1 MAYLGA
7 LTNNGEIQIDKCSHS
22 GIYLYHTDGF
32 VQNNGTFKVGMLKP
46 ISKLLE
52 VDHDGRLFSNNVGDV
67 FQGTGTIEAS
77 IFVNAGGTLS
87 SGYSPGI
94 QTFNSSEDFSSSI
107 MAMEVNGT
115 GAAGVAYDQIVVN
128 GTATLGGTLALSV
141 NYAAPD
147 DGTVI
152 TLLTTSSLVAVFSA
166 VTDLPENW
174 ELKYNYPSTGKISM
188 EYTAPLPVKWVYF
201 QGQLSENGV
210 VLRWKTA
217 SEIHNLRFEVERSL
231 DALHWQKI
239 GFVEGNGDTNT
250 QSLYHFL
257 DTTTPSGIHYYRL
270 KQIDLDGRFE
280 FSSIIHVQG
289 KGENNAIKAY
299 PNPTQGMVRIEGV
312 SPDVKVY
319 NILGREVKRETM
331 KGQDLDLSDLPNG
344 LYIISVLNGHQ
355 PKSISVMKQN

>member
-1 MAYLGA
+1 
-7 LTNNGEIQIDKCSHS
+7 
-22 GIYLYHTDGF
+22 
-32 VQNNGTFKVGMLKP
+32 
-46 ISKLLE
+46 
-52 VDHDGRLFSNNVGDV
+52 
-67 FQGTGTIEAS
+67 
-77 IFVNAGGTLS
+77 
-87 SGYSPGI
+87 
-94 QTFNSSEDFSSSI
+94 

-115 GAAGVAYDQIVVN
+115 GAGVAYDQIVVN
-128 GTATLGGTLALSV
+128 GTATLGGTLALSI
-141 NYAAPD
+141 NYAAPA

-152 TLLTTSSLVAVFSA
+152 TLLTTTALVGTFNA
-166 VTDLPENW
+166 VTGLPENW

-210 VLRWKTA
+210 MLRWKTA

-231 DALHWQKI
+231 DALHWKKI
-239 GFVEGNGDTNT
+239 GFVEGNGDRNT

-270 KQIDLDGRFE
+270 KQIDLDGQFE

-289 KGENNAIKAY
+289 KNNAIKAY
-299 PNPTQGMVRIEGV
+299 PNPTQGIVRIEGV
-312 SPDVKVY
+312 LPDVKVY

-355 PKSISVMKQN
+355 AKSISVMKQN